1 MKLKKF
7 LNFGWLKNNII
18 ISNSLWLLSEK
29 TLLLSLGLLIS
40 IMFARLL
47 GPEEFGRYNYL
58 LSLVAL
64 FIPIFSLGIGNIL
77 LRELSEHP
85 SITACLL
92 ASCFKARFITAFFV
106 SVGVIVA
113 AFYIYGANWKPQLIA
128 MLLFAHIFNAFEV
141 YERWFQHQSDIK
153 KLVYWRSGCF
163 ILFAALKLLLIYLY
177 QSYIPLIMIMG
188 LEVIIKNSGYYVL
201 YKKYTSEKIM
211 PKFNRSIFIDVFS
224 QSKYLIFSSL
234 AAVIYL
240 KIDILMLEYMVG
252 DEAVGIYSVA
262 ARLSEV
268 WYILPQIVITA
279 LFPSL
284 ISLAKNN
291 NVRYLKVLQQSFDYL
306 FMSALI
312 LSICIFIA
320 SPWLIEMLYGQ
331 AYNQA
336 STILQIHIFAS
347 LFIYMRVML
356 SQWLVSNKLAKFSLF
371 SQLSGAVSNISL
383 NLLLIPLYGPLGA
396 AIASVISYAVSAYFC
411 LFCFK
416 QTRSIAFMM
425 TKSIFFIF
433 RLNKI
438 KWVIFKFT

>member
-1 MKLKKF
+1 MKLNRL

-18 ISNSLWLLSEK
+18 ISNSLWLLAEK
-29 TLLLSLGLLIS
+29 ILLVSLGLLLS
-40 IMFARLL
+40 VMFARLL
-47 GPEEFGRYNYL
+47 GPEEFGRYNYI

-77 LRELSEHP
+77 LRELSEQP
-85 SITACLL
+85 SNTASLL

-106 SVGVIVA
+106 SAGVIVA
-113 AFYIYGANWKPQLIA
+113 AFYIYGANWKPQLIS

-153 KLVYWRSGCF
+153 RLVYWRSGCF
-163 ILFAALKLLLIYLY
+163 ILFAALKLMIIYQY
-177 QSYIPLIMIMG
+177 QSYIPLIMIMA
-188 LEVIIKNSGYYVL
+188 LEVITKNSGYYVL
-201 YKKYTSEKIM
+201 YKKDTSEKIM
-211 PKFNRSIFIDVFS
+211 PKFNLSIFVDVFS

-240 KIDILMLEYMVG
+240 KIDILMLEYMLG
-252 DEAVGIYSVA
+252 DEAVGTYSVA

-268 WYILPQIVITA
+268 WYILPQIMIIT

-291 NVRYLKVLQQSFDYL
+291 NARYLKVLQLSFDYL

-312 LSICIFIA
+312 LSICIFIV
-320 SPWLIEMLYGQ
+320 SPWLIDTLYGEV
-331 AYNQA
+331 YSQA
-336 STILQIHIFAS
+336 STILRIHIFAS

-356 SQWLVSNKLAKFSLF
+356 SQWFVSKKLARFSLF
-371 SQLSGAVSNISL
+371 SQVSGAVVNVAL
-383 NLLLIPLYGPLGA
+383 NLLLIPYYGVLGA
-396 AIASVISYAVSAYFC
+396 AVATVISYAVSAYFC

-416 QTRSIAFMM
+416 QTRDIALMM

-438 KWVIFKFT
+438 K